1 MSFFSRL
8 KSAVKKFFGGGS
20 SDRGTTKRASRVS
33 NYGGGGSRSYRE
45 NYSTGASRYQ
55 NREDEERRKRQEQKE
70 KRQATTNAL
79 ASISKRTDSL
89 ASGRSSSV
97 ASSATHA
104 TSGQGTARV
113 IAKIN
118 EKGKTAPPDP
128 KEKARQNV
136 QKNATAKLKQIS
148 NDRKEF
154 NKATGNKYNVDK
166 NGTKARIA
174 QKSQAYDVK
183 AEKYV
188 TEKHP
193 IATSFG
199 RGAVS
204 GVTFGGSELLA
215 KTSKNRR
222 ESGAEAHYQK
232 NKNKYAEMGGE
243 IAGSL
248 VGFGLTEAGATK
260 LAGKVAP
267 KFVKEGGASVAKSLA
282 KNSAFRTA
290 AKKEAERTGI
300 EVTEEVIDRFARQR
314 AQRLVNSIGSD
325 MAVNLTTG
333 GAMDVNQSL
342 RDSTDE
348 NGNVDWKKF
357 RREMGTNAAINLGL
371 GGAVTV
377 APALRTS
384 KGIIRKGA
392 REDALD
398 LAKRMSEEGRLRD
411 VMMDTFSGNAERA
424 GKNAKALAE
433 QGVKGTTD
441 ALSPINLSSKAD
453 KMTEMRQAMQAT
465 FARDA
470 DEARRVDMNEIL
482 AQNSPLRQ
490 TNEAAPWSLTD
501 EELDEIVA
509 SSLTPEDFMRLG
521 MDRQTAEILAGWN
534 PSEAEEVAPA
544 VAEVAR
550 NGIPKG
556 NIKPLA
562 ESLRTNEFL
571 TRSGKPQYVAPPRSV
586 SRVDTSIDGLSKR
599 LDDLRTQTP
608 QTDRERR
615 AIETKINDVEEILN
629 RAKWRREGG
638 ADMEAMK
645 KAYRGEYE
653 GFDMGKYTNSYQ
665 GSVLEGKVK
674 GKTATV
680 VEMTPDEY
688 IERTYRQIFKKP
700 TERADAFL
708 EVPQHRE
715 DIAKY
720 AEAMRDGDKFPLP
733 YLDYVAGQQEGRH
746 RAFAAKEAGID
757 KIPVVIIDSESKPK
771 AIIDEV
777 SEATAKAAD
786 TNPQTIRD
794 EAAQIVKEDFA
805 NATQPRPLEE
815 DFPVEGTPEANEML
829 NRINEGKRRNAEA
842 YANEQQALEG
852 RVRELENEPPR
863 IEGEEPLRYN
873 NVAEDTPIGGQTI
886 GERMAKSAYERN
898 TGETLDEGIKS
909 SWHDAWNASR
919 EYHASHATG
928 RDVRASKTSVSQLNM
943 MDSDAEREIRDKL
956 FDEGWLDYTVVHT
969 DEMLDR
975 VSKEFRDDPKRWV
988 DDMID
993 VNNGRKLDFRE
1004 TPEWQARVHYIM
1016 AVVDPS
1022 ADPASEIAYT
1032 EAYKLAT
1039 QMSSKAGQTNN
1050 LRRQF
1055 VHLTPAGRRDAIMD
1069 EMAQILYNSQ
1079 GFHNAHKDM
1088 PTDKYD
1094 ALAYVKEFL
1103 EGDEEIEK
1111 RVKNLVKVGGLR
1123 RDAEYGID
1131 AATESAAKT
1140 ADDLASVADE
1150 LPTGN
1155 APKASK
1161 SKSDSDEIME
1171 AHADLLAAL
1180 NEKNPKSKLDVVQE
1194 IRYLNMLGNPKTH
1207 IRNIFGSGF
1216 FSPIRQISNS
1226 IRAGIERSPLVK
1238 NSGLEITP
1246 HGGLSP
1252 TALIEANRKNPT
1264 TEAGKKAKDAFERL
1278 KPELLGSMKLDNQL
1292 YSGRAKTLSGKM
1304 LDKVSDFNSTLLSK
1318 EDDYFK
1324 QKAFRENYIKSYE
1337 AYKKRGTPITKKIE
1351 KKIEAEAMQEAQIA
1365 TFNEYNEFA
1374 KFLSRISK
1382 NANDPNASGLA
1393 RTGGLTLNAVMP
1405 FTKVP
1410 ANIMKQSVNYSP
1422 IGLVKGF
1429 SGMQSAI
1436 KKGDSEAL
1444 NRAIDELAS
1453 GTTGTGIFLA
1463 GMLLGKTTD
1472 RFTTNAGKDDAAA
1485 KFKKAQGMQNY
1496 SVTYTAPDG
1505 QNYSITLDWLVPNSA
1520 TFFAGVELANQMKA
1534 GNFNAL
1540 DLSGSWAQITSRI
1553 VEPVMETSMLSGLYS
1568 MLESTRNG
1576 YGDDDKQSALSIMLR
1591 ETAQSY
1597 VNSLAPTMLGQA
1609 ARTAYSSDLQVTG
1622 ETDNEYF
1629 RNQLKSKLGLGET
1642 NILGEAL
1649 GADTTAYGDVKGK
1662 KETTGDYVKSGLK
1675 NFLSPANI
1683 QKIDLDEMD
1692 QAKIKQYEDAVK
1704 NGADPQEMAYLFP
1717 KKQYKKQFTTGN
1729 LDVKLSNR
1737 DLSAYNQAKT
1747 TGGSEGARYALE
1759 SIMFNRYTKDEEGKK
1774 HSTADAYTPEQ
1785 KAAVIKQFEGKSIRE
1800 VEKWVREQPQFKK
1813 ATEAEQKKVIDGLW
1827 SYSKQGKAQSAKRVG
1842 EQAVI
1847 EAQGGDV
1854 NEYNFNNEI
1863 TEKKR
1868 EVLQPL
1874 VDSGVITYEEAVDF
1888 ARFAGKTYYYEDDE
1902 GGHSQTYYN
1911 KGVMMDYLKSKGYSD
1926 EKCAALFNSFKAW
1939 NAKEYGKSSGR
1950 RRYGRRR
1957 RGYRRWHRRG
1967 GGSGKATVPTPKTI
1981 KASQFSKG
1989 EALVSKKRGSNTT
2002 NTNPKLERVKAK
2014 IDLPTPKR

>member
-1 MSFFSRL
+1 MGFFSRL
-8 KSAVKKFFGGGS
+8 KSAVKRFFGGGS
-20 SDRGTTKRASRVS
+20 TSSRSSSTRRASRVS
-33 NYGGGGSRSYRE
+33 NYGGGGSRSYRDFAGGG
-45 NYSTGASRYQ
+45 YASDYEARQ
-55 NREDEERRKRQEQKE
+55 QREERERKERKARQENV
-70 KRQATTNAL
+70 TNKL

-89 ASGRSSSV
+89 ASGRSPSV

-113 IAKIN
+113 LAKIN
-118 EKGKTAPPDP
+118 EKGKKAPPDP
-128 KEKARQNV
+128 K
-136 QKNATAKLKQIS
+136 QKRLETTKTLKQIA
-148 NDRKEF
+148 NDAKKDKAEW

-183 AEKYV
+183 AEKYE
-188 TEKHP
+188 TKKHP

-215 KTSKNRR
+215 QTSKNRKKT
-222 ESGAEAHYQK
+222 GAEQYYQK
-232 NKNKYAEMGGE
+232 NKNKWAEMGGE

-248 VGFGLTEAGATK
+248 VGFGLTGEASTK
-260 LAGKVAP
+260 LASKVAP
-267 KFVKEGGASVAKSLA
+267 KFLKEGGESVVKHLVG
-282 KNSAFRTA
+282 NTAFREA
-290 AKKEAERTGI
+290 ARKEAERTGI
-300 EVTEEVIDRFARQR
+300 KVTEEAIERFANQR
-314 AQRLVNSIGSD
+314 ARRIVNAIGAD
-325 MAVNLTTG
+325 MAINATTG
-333 GAMDVNQSL
+333 LGMDVNMAL
-342 RDSTDE
+342 RDTYEKND
-348 NGNVDWKKF
+348 GKF
-357 RREMGTNAAINLGL
+357 ELGDFAKSYGL
-371 GGAVTV
+371 NRALNYGIGGAVTV
-377 APALRTS
+377 LPARRVT
-384 KGIIRKGA
+384 KGIIKKGA
-392 REDALD
+392 REDALQ
-398 LAKRMSEEGRLRD
+398 LAKRMAEEGRMRD
-411 VMMDTFSGNAERA
+411 IMMDTFSGNAARA

-441 ALSPINLSSKAD
+441 ALSPIKLSSKAD
-453 KMTEMRQAMQAT
+453 KMTEMRQAMQKT

-490 TNEAAPWSLTD
+490 AEA
-501 EELDEIVA
+501 V
-509 SSLTPEDFMRLG
+509 TPEVRPQAVEQAPQMF
-521 MDRQTAEILAGWN
+521 Q
-534 PSEAEEVAPA
+534 PSEALRELDGKGETWLGSYGHITANQDGSYNLFVNGVGDRTLGRAEAEDYISRA
-544 VAEVAR
+544 VARLNADEEAIRATRTSPLTDAETAR
-550 NGIPKG
+550 ISE
-556 NIKPLA
+556 IDDEIA
-562 ESLRTNEFL
+562 RLRTDGLEDANAIKDSKYKGVEKYWERQGERGRRETEL
-571 TRSGKPQYVAPPRSV
+571 TREKDTILRKEPPQA
-586 SRVDTSIDGLSKR
+586 
-599 LDDLRTQTP
+599 
-608 QTDRERR
+608 
-615 AIETKINDVEEILN
+615 N
-629 RAKWRREGG
+629 GG
-638 ADMEAMK
+638 E
-645 KAYRGEYE
+645 
-653 GFDMGKYTNSYQ
+653 
-665 GSVLEGKVK
+665 
-674 GKTATV
+674 
-680 VEMTPDEY
+680 
-688 IERTYRQIFKKP
+688 
-700 TERADAFL
+700 
-708 EVPQHRE
+708 
-715 DIAKY
+715 
-720 AEAMRDGDKFPLP
+720 
-733 YLDYVAGQQEGRH
+733 
-746 RAFAAKEAGID
+746 
-757 KIPVVIIDSESKPK
+757 
-771 AIIDEV
+771 
-777 SEATAKAAD
+777 AKAAPPMD
-786 TNPQTIRD
+786 DQTVQE

-805 NATQPRPLEE
+805 NATQPRPSEA

-829 NRINEGKRRNAEA
+829 NRINEGKRRNAET

-909 SWHDAWNASR
+909 SWHEAWNASR

-969 DEMLDR
+969 DEMLDK

-1079 GFHNAHKDM
+1079 GFHNAHKDI

-1111 RVKNLVKVGGLR
+1111 RVKKLVEVGGLR

-1131 AATESAAKT
+1131 VATENAAKSV
-1140 ADDLASVADE
+1140 DDLASVADE

-1216 FSPIRQISNS
+1216 FSPIRQISNA
-1226 IRAGIERSPLVK
+1226 IRSGIEKSSLVK

-1252 TALIEANRKNPT
+1252 TALFEANRKNPT

-1382 NANDPNASGLA
+1382 NATDPNASGLA
-1393 RTGGLTLNAVMP
+1393 KTGGLTLNAVMP

-1463 GMLLGKTTD
+1463 GMLLGKTSD

-1597 VNSLAPTMLGQA
+1597 VNSLVPTMLGQA
-1609 ARTAYSSDLQVTG
+1609 ARTGYSSDLQVTG

-1649 GADTTAYGDVKGK
+1649 GADTTAYGDVKGEK
-1662 KETTGDYVKSGLK
+1662 KNTGDYVKSGLK

-1729 LDVKLSNR
+1729 LDVKLSNK

-1747 TGGSEGARYALE
+1747 TGGAEGARYALE

-1785 KAAVIKQFEGKSIRE
+1785 KAAVIKQFEGKSIRD
-1800 VEKWVREQPQFKK
+1800 VEKWVREQPQFKN

-1874 VDSGVITYEEAVDF
+1874 IDSGVITYEEAVDF

-1911 KGVMMDYLKSKGYSD
+1911 KGVMMDYLESKGYSP

-1939 NAKEYGKSSGR
+1939 NAKEYGSSSRR

-1957 RGYRRWHRRG
+1957 RRYRRWGRG
-1967 GGSGKATVPTPKTI
+1967 GHSSKAKVPKPKTI
-1981 KASQFSKG
+1981 KSSSFVKG
-1989 EALVSKKRGSNTT
+1989 EALGQKKGSTSSSKAKAKVTA
-2002 NTNPKLERVKAK
+2002 PKLARVKAK
-2014 IDLPTPKR
+2014 IDLPTPKQ

>member
-1 MSFFSRL
+1 MSVFSSI
-8 KSAVKKFFGGGS
+8 KNWFKKTFGGGS
-20 SDRGTTKRASRVS
+20 SSSTRRASRVS
-33 NYGGGGSRSYRE
+33 NYGGGGSRSYSDYSGGRYKSDYEDRQERE
-45 NYSTGASRYQ
+45 KRQ
-55 NREDEERRKRQEQKE
+55 RQEQAK
-70 KRQATTNAL
+70 KRQATTDAL
-79 ASISKRTDSL
+79 SSISKRTDSL
-89 ASGRSSSV
+89 ASGKSSSV

-113 IAKIN
+113 LAKIN
-118 EKGKTAPPDP
+118 EKSKATPPDP
-128 KEKARQNV
+128 KVKAAQDSRDR
-136 QKNATAKLKQIS
+136 ATAKLKQIS
-148 NDRKEF
+148 NKVESDRKSF
-154 NKATGNKYNVDK
+154 DKATGNKYNANTGNKAHDK
-166 NGTKARIA
+166 QARIN
-174 QKSQAYDVK
+174 QKMQLYDPN
-183 AEKYV
+183 AEKWEV
-188 TEKHP
+188 EHHP
-193 IATSFG
+193 IASSAA
-199 RGAVS
+199 RGALS
-204 GVTFGGSELLA
+204 GVTFGGSEIVA
-215 KTSKNRR
+215 RKSKNRQKT
-222 ESGAEAHYQK
+222 GAEQFYQEHK
-232 NKNKYAEMGGE
+232 NAKAEMAGE

-260 LAGKVAP
+260 LASKVAP
-267 KFVKEGGASVAKSLA
+267 KALKSGSANVAKSLA
-282 KNSAFRTA
+282 KNSAFRKA
-290 AKKEAERTGI
+290 AQKEAERAGVEI
-300 EVTEEVIDRFARQR
+300 TEEVIERFARQR

-325 MAVNLTTG
+325 MAVNVTTG

-342 RDSTDE
+342 RESMDE

-357 RREMGTNAAINLGL
+357 RKEMGTNAALNLGL

-377 APALRTS
+377 LPALRTS
-384 KGIIRKGA
+384 KGLIHKGA

-398 LAKRMSEEGRLRD
+398 LARRMSEEGRMRGIMAD
-411 VMMDTFSGNAERA
+411 AFSGNAERA

-441 ALSPINLSSKAD
+441 ALSPIKLSSKAD

-470 DEARRVDMNEIL
+470 DEARRIDMNEIL

-490 TNEAAPWSLTD
+490 TDEAVQQAAEPSIQNEAAQVVK
-501 EELDEIVA
+501 ENFERA
-509 SSLTPEDFMRLG
+509 TPPR
-521 MDRQTAEILAGWN
+521 
-534 PSEAEEVAPA
+534 PSEA
-544 VAEVAR
+544 
-550 NGIPKG
+550 
-556 NIKPLA
+556 
-562 ESLRTNEFL
+562 
-571 TRSGKPQYVAPPRSV
+571 
-586 SRVDTSIDGLSKR
+586 
-599 LDDLRTQTP
+599 
-608 QTDRERR
+608 
-615 AIETKINDVEEILN
+615 
-629 RAKWRREGG
+629 
-638 ADMEAMK
+638 
-645 KAYRGEYE
+645 
-653 GFDMGKYTNSYQ
+653 
-665 GSVLEGKVK
+665 
-674 GKTATV
+674 
-680 VEMTPDEY
+680 
-688 IERTYRQIFKKP
+688 
-700 TERADAFL
+700 
-708 EVPQHRE
+708 
-715 DIAKY
+715 
-720 AEAMRDGDKFPLP
+720 
-733 YLDYVAGQQEGRH
+733 
-746 RAFAAKEAGID
+746 
-757 KIPVVIIDSESKPK
+757 
-771 AIIDEV
+771 
-777 SEATAKAAD
+777 
-786 TNPQTIRD
+786 
-794 EAAQIVKEDFA
+794 
-805 NATQPRPLEE
+805 
-815 DFPVEGTPEANEML
+815 DFPVEGTPEANDML
-829 NRINEGKRRNAEA
+829 NRINEGKRRNAET

-873 NVAEDTPIGGQTI
+873 NVAEDTPIGGSTI

-943 MDSDAEREIRDKL
+943 MDSDTKRKIRDKL

-969 DEMLDR
+969 DEMLDK
-975 VSKEFRDDPKRWV
+975 VSKEFHDDPKRWV

-1016 AVVDPS
+1016 AVVDPT

-1111 RVKNLVKVGGLR
+1111 RVKKLVEVGGLR

-1131 AATESAAKT
+1131 VATESAAKS

-1216 FSPIRQISNS
+1216 FSPIRQISNA
-1226 IRAGIERSPLVK
+1226 IRSGIEKSSLVK

-1252 TALIEANRKNPT
+1252 TALFEANRKNPT

-1374 KFLSRISK
+1374 KFLSRISR

-1393 RTGGLTLNAVMP
+1393 KTGGLAVNAVMP

-1422 IGLVKGF
+1422 IGLAKGF
-1429 SGMQSAI
+1429 SRMQSAI
-1436 KKGDSEAL
+1436 KKGDSAAL
-1444 NRAIDELAS
+1444 NTAIDELAS

-1472 RFTTNAGKDDAAA
+1472 WFTTNAGKDDAAA
-1485 KFKKAQGMQNY
+1485 KFKKAQGVQNY
-1496 SVTYTAPDG
+1496 SVTFTNKLDG
-1505 QNYSITLDWLVPNSA
+1505 KKYSMTLDWLVPNSA
-1520 TFFAGVELANQMKA
+1520 TFFAGVELANQMKS

-1597 VNSLAPTMLGQA
+1597 VNSLVPTMLGQA

-1747 TGGSEGARYALE
+1747 TGGAEGARYALE
-1759 SIMFNRYTKDEEGKK
+1759 SIMFNRYTKDENGNR
-1774 HSTADAYTPEQ
+1774 HSTDDAYTPEQ
-1785 KAAVIKQFEGKSIRE
+1785 KAAIIKQFEGKSIRE
-1800 VEKWVREQPQFKK
+1800 VEKWVREQPQFKN
-1813 ATEAEQKKVIDGLW
+1813 ATEAEQKRVIDGLW

-1847 EAQGGDV
+1847 KAQGGDV

-1874 VDSGVITYEEAVDF
+1874 VDNGVITYEEAVDF
-1888 ARFAGKTYYYEDDE
+1888 ARYAGKTYYYEDDE

-1926 EKCAALFNSFKAW
+1926 EKCAALFNAFKAW
-1939 NAKEYGKSSGR
+1939 NAKEYGSSSGR
-1950 RRYGRRR
+1950 GRYGRRR
-1957 RGYRRWHRRG
+1957 RGWRRWGRG
-1967 GGSGKATVPTPKTI
+1967 GHSSKAKVPAPKTI
-1981 KASQFSKG
+1981 KASSFTKG
-1989 EALVSKKRGSNTT
+1989 EALVSKKKSSGNTT

>member
-20 SDRGTTKRASRVS
+20 SDRGTTRRASRVS
-33 NYGGGGSRSYRE
+33 NYGGGGSRSYHDYSGGGYKSDYEDRKERE
-45 NYSTGASRYQ
+45 KRQ
-55 NREDEERRKRQEQKE
+55 RQEQAK
-70 KRQATTNAL
+70 KRQATTDAL
-79 ASISKRTDSL
+79 SSISKRTDSL

-113 IAKIN
+113 LAKIN

-183 AEKYV
+183 AEKYE

-193 IATSFG
+193 IATSLG

-204 GVTFGGSELLA
+204 GVTFGASERMA
-215 KTSKNRR
+215 RESKNRQR
-222 ESGAEAHYQK
+222 SGAEAHYQQ
-232 NKNKYAEMGGE
+232 NKSAKAEMAGE

-260 LAGKVAP
+260 LASKVAP
-267 KFVKEGGASVAKSLA
+267 RLVKEGGANIAKSLA

-290 AKKEAERTGI
+290 AKKEAERAGMEI
-300 EVTEEVIDRFARQR
+300 TEEVIERFARQR
-314 AQRLVNSIGSD
+314 AQRLVNSIGQD

-333 GAMDVNQSL
+333 GLMDYNQAR
-342 RDSTDE
+342 RDATDE

-357 RREMGTNAAINLGL
+357 RKEMGTNAALNLGL

-384 KGIIRKGA
+384 KGLIHKGA

-398 LAKRMSEEGRLRD
+398 LARRMSEEGRMRGIMAD
-411 VMMDTFSGNAERA
+411 VFSGNAERA

-441 ALSPINLSSKAD
+441 ALSPIKLSSKAD

-482 AQNSPLRQ
+482 AQNSPFRQ
-490 TNEAAPWSLTD
+490 ADEAVQATEPSIQNEAAR
-501 EELDEIVA
+501 IV
-509 SSLTPEDFMRLG
+509 
-521 MDRQTAEILAGWN
+521 N
-534 PSEAEEVAPA
+534 
-544 VAEVAR
+544 
-550 NGIPKG
+550 
-556 NIKPLA
+556 
-562 ESLRTNEFL
+562 
-571 TRSGKPQYVAPPRSV
+571 
-586 SRVDTSIDGLSKR
+586 
-599 LDDLRTQTP
+599 
-608 QTDRERR
+608 
-615 AIETKINDVEEILN
+615 
-629 RAKWRREGG
+629 
-638 ADMEAMK
+638 
-645 KAYRGEYE
+645 
-653 GFDMGKYTNSYQ
+653 
-665 GSVLEGKVK
+665 
-674 GKTATV
+674 
-680 VEMTPDEY
+680 
-688 IERTYRQIFKKP
+688 
-700 TERADAFL
+700 
-708 EVPQHRE
+708 
-715 DIAKY
+715 
-720 AEAMRDGDKFPLP
+720 
-733 YLDYVAGQQEGRH
+733 
-746 RAFAAKEAGID
+746 
-757 KIPVVIIDSESKPK
+757 
-771 AIIDEV
+771 
-777 SEATAKAAD
+777 
-786 TNPQTIRD
+786 
-794 EAAQIVKEDFA
+794 EDFA
-805 NATQPRPLEE
+805 NATQPRPSEA

-829 NRINEGKRRNAEA
+829 NRINEGKRRNAET

-1022 ADPASEIAYT
+1022 ADSASEIAYT

-1079 GFHNAHKDM
+1079 GFHNAHKDI

-1111 RVKNLVKVGGLR
+1111 RVKKLVEVGGLR

-1131 AATESAAKT
+1131 AATENAAKS

-1226 IRAGIERSPLVK
+1226 IRAGIERSSLVK
-1238 NSGLEITP
+1238 NSGLEVTL

-1292 YSGRAKTLSGKM
+1292 YSGRAKTLTGKM

-1318 EDDYFK
+1318 EDDFFK

-1337 AYKKRGTPITKKIE
+1337 AYVKQGTPITKKLE

-1410 ANIMKQSVNYSP
+1410 ANIMKQSINYSP

-1485 KFKKAQGMQNY
+1485 KFKKQQGMQNY

-1505 QNYSITLDWLVPNSA
+1505 QKYSITLDWLVPNSA

-1597 VNSLAPTMLGQA
+1597 VNSLVPTMLGQA
-1609 ARTAYSSDLQVTG
+1609 ARTGYSSDLQVTG

-1759 SIMFNRYTKDEEGKK
+1759 SIMFNRYTTDDKGKK

-1785 KAAVIKQFEGKSIRE
+1785 KAAIIKQFEGKSIRE
-1800 VEKWVREQPQFKK
+1800 VEKWVREQPQFKS

-1868 EVLQPL
+1868 EALQPL

-1939 NAKEYGKSSGR
+1939 NAKEYGSSSGR

-1957 RGYRRWHRRG
+1957 RGWRRWGRG
-1967 GGSGKATVPTPKTI
+1967 GHSSKAKVPTPKTI
-1981 KASQFSKG
+1981 KASQFTKG
-1989 EALVSKKRGSNTT
+1989 EALVSKKKSSRNTT
-2002 NTNPKLERVKAK
+2002 NVNPKLERVKAK
-2014 IDLPTPKR
+2014 IDLPTPKK